1 MIISKNFLSLDG
13 GDGDGGGDDDKN
25 WKEKLISFYS
35 DNQSHFFKEIKFC
48 LKEFYAFTKC
58 YRDCEPVK

>member
-25 WKEKLISFYS
+25 
-35 DNQSHFFKEIKFC
+35 
-48 LKEFYAFTKC
+48 
-58 YRDCEPVK
+58 